1 MKSESSMSPPAR
13 LIRMGKAP
21 AYLGMCRAVFN
32 KTVRPFLTELPIGK
46 QGIAFDREQLD
57 EWATWFRQSQEAQQI
72 DKRGSAGNDSSRSE
86 RRHSLGATKLWGKK
100 QSQAFSS
107 GKASGTSISRS
118 ATLDAFAK
126 ALERAT
132 GKKPKPI

>member
-1 MKSESSMSPPAR
+1 MKSQSSMDPPAR
-13 LIRMGKAP
+13 YIRMGKAP
-21 AYLGMCRAVFN
+21 AYLGMSRAVFN
-32 KTVRPFLTELPIGK
+32 ETARPHLTEIPIGK
-46 QGIAFDREQLD
+46 QGVAFDRVEMD
-57 EWATWFRQSQEAQQI
+57 EFATAYRDAQKI
-72 DKRGSAGNDSSRSE
+72 DKSGAAGNDSSRSE